1 MRRSYKFQIKP
12 TARQQIALTDML
24 ADHCRLYNA
33 ALEERRTAYKTHG
46 VTVRYGDQSA
56 QLKEI
61 RAFDSEVDPSG
72 GQARWSFS
80 SQQATLRRL
89 NRAFDAF
96 FRRVKWGERPGYP
109 RFRSVHRFDTVE
121 FPKNGDGCRWEST
134 EKGRTST
141 WTHVY
146 LQGVGH
152 VKVNQH
158 RAVQG
163 RVKTLSVKREGPLH
177 RPRWYLILSCNDVP
191 AEPLPETEENV
202 GIDLATG
209 DNGLAYLSTGE
220 RIDNPQPRKRLAA
233 KLAKAQREMDRYKPN
248 PGRRASRRY
257 REAAARARNISA
269 KMARIRRDH
278 QHKVALDLVRRFD
291 VIAVEDIAPAQ
302 MTRRAKPK
310 SNLDKAGNCLPNG
323 QTAKSGLNR
332 SILDAAW
339 SQFLEILDA
348 KAECAGRQVIRV
360 NPAYTSQTC
369 SACGAVDSKSRTLK
383 VYCCTSC
390 GHSEDADVNA
400 AKNIL
405 GAGLALLGNAS

>member
-12 TARQQIALTDML
+12 TARQQVALADML

-33 ALEERRTAYKTHG
+33 ALEERRTAYRTHG
-46 VTVRYGDQSA
+46 VTVRYGDQSS
-56 QLKEI
+56 QLREI
-61 RAFDSEVDPSG
+61 RAFDQEVDLSG
-72 GQARWSFS
+72 GQSRWSFS

-89 NRAFDAF
+89 NKAFDAF
-96 FRRVKWGERPGYP
+96 FRRVKRGEKPGYP
-109 RFRSVHRFDTVE
+109 RFRSVRRFDTVE
-121 FPKNGDGCRWEST
+121 FPRDRDGCRWDSSER
-134 EKGRTST
+134 GRTST

-158 RAVQG
+158 RAAKG
-163 RVKTLSVKREGPLH
+163 RVKTLSIKREGSLH
-177 RPRWYLILSCNDVP
+177 RPRWYLILSCDEVP
-191 AEPLPETEENV
+191 QESLPETCLSAGV
-202 GIDLATG
+202 DLATG

-220 RIDNPQPRKRLAA
+220 RLDNPQPRKRLAA
-233 KLAKAQREMDRYKPN
+233 KLVAAQRDMDRLKPA

-257 REAAARARNISA
+257 REAAHRVRRLNE

-278 QHKVALDLVRRFD
+278 HHKTALDLTRRFEML
-291 VIAVEDIAPAQ
+291 AVEDIATGS

-310 SNLDKAGNCLPNG
+310 PDPEREGSFLPNG
-323 QTAKSGLNR
+323 QAAKSGLNR
-332 SILDAAW
+332 SITDAAW
-339 SQFLEILDA
+339 SQFLGILEA
-348 KAECAGRQVIRV
+348 KAECAGRTVVRV

-369 SACGAVDSKSRTLK
+369 SACGAVDSESRCGKTF
-383 VYCCTSC
+383 CCTSC

-405 GAGLALLGNAS
+405 GAGLVLLGNVS